1 MRFSLFLVAFIG
13 FVLIAVG
20 KDSDVVLSD
29 GRNSDVVFSDGR
41 NIDVALSDNPVF
53 PADSLRSD
61 VVQQRIAEQVL
72 LFPQEKLYVHTDRSL
87 YVSGEQIWFRAY
99 LLDAVLHV
107 PSLHSNY
114 VHLELIGPA
123 DSVVSRVRV
132 KRDGAVFSGTIPLD
146 DRLPEGEYV
155 LRAYTDNLR
164 NLGGDYFFH
173 RPIRLLNPYATV
185 ARWDRGNG
193 QTSTH
198 LPTEAHPS
206 AAAHPAAAPEG
217 QLDISFFPEGGQ
229 LITDVP
235 CRVAFKALYRDGS
248 PAAVRGR
255 LVDDRGEDHGPVET
269 LHDGMGLIV
278 LTPQEG
284 RRYFVSRDEDRFAL
298 PPAHDDL
305 FSLRTELMTGGEL
318 GVSVLHSPRLRADG
332 SLFLLLHT
340 RGMVHYAAPW
350 DPRYSGLSFDTADFP
365 SGVLQI
371 LLVDGLGRPLSE
383 RLVFCRSGDDATV
396 DLSTDQA
403 TYEARKPVQATLKL
417 SDPAGRPLQG
427 SFSVSVTDDRDVSP
441 DAGTDILSTILL
453 GSELKGYIHDPAYY
467 LRAEHQTAADLLML
481 THGWRRYDIPEA
493 LGQQYAQPA
502 VTERQGL
509 EIRGRVTTT
518 GPRPRAVAGSKVTV
532 FCWQTDF
539 MEETLTD
546 EEGRFVFSGLEF
558 PDSLTFVVQ
567 AEPPKGRTFLT
578 VQVEQETFPAVA
590 ANLTAGRRSA
600 TEGAGQAAGE
610 TGQTIEQAALERA
623 QQANVVEKASRQI
636 SHNGMRP
643 IDIQEVQVDARR
655 SEPTTGSFSY
665 FMPRDRR
672 NVLTS
677 EQLDEIQPLSV
688 SDALKY
694 LPFIRIEADD
704 NDQKKAYIGQMQ
716 LNSMDSALKQGLP
729 AVVIVDDMIIN
740 EPYDI
745 DNILDPFNIE
755 TIGVLKG
762 AGAVML
768 GGRGAGGAIVITTKK
783 GLTPTR
789 RQDQNQ
795 ERVRTVSPLG
805 LQEPVEFYS
814 PRYDTAEQQNKQDQ
828 DLRTTIYWNPAVQ
841 SAPSG
846 EAAIEFF
853 TGDGNSTYTV
863 VVEGV
868 AENGMLIRQIFR
880 ITRK

>member
-1 MRFSLFLVAFIG
+1 MRLTLLFIAFIG
-13 FVLIAVG
+13 FALVAVG
-20 KDSDVVLSD
+20 KDSDVILSD
-29 GRNSDVVFSDGR
+29 S
-41 NIDVALSDNPVF
+41 PVF
-53 PADSLRSD
+53 LTDSLRSD

-107 PSLHSNY
+107 PSLHSSY

-173 RPIRLLNPYATV
+173 RPIRLLSPHV
-185 ARWDRGNG
+185 AA
-193 QTSTH
+193 QIS
-198 LPTEAHPS
+198 
-206 AAAHPAAAPEG
+206 AHPAAVPEN

-248 PAAVRGR
+248 LAAVRGR

-298 PPAHDDL
+298 PPAHDNV
-305 FSLRTELMTGGEL
+305 FSLRAELMTGGEL
-318 GVSVLHSPRLRADG
+318 GISVLHSPRLRADG

-350 DPRYSGLSFDTADFP
+350 DPRYSGLSFDTDDFP
-365 SGVLQI
+365 SGVLQV
-371 LLVDGLGRPLSE
+371 LLLDGLGRPLSE

-403 TYEARKPVQATLKL
+403 NYGARRPVRATLRL

-427 SFSVSVTDDRDVSP
+427 SFSVSVTDDLDVSP
-441 DAGTDILSTILL
+441 DGGTDILSTILL
-453 GSELKGYIHDPAYY
+453 GSELRGYIHDPAYY

-493 LGQQYAQPA
+493 LGQRYAQPA

-590 ANLTAGRRSA
+590 ANLTAGRRA
-600 TEGAGQAAGE
+600 TTGEASQA
-610 TGQTIEQAALERA
+610 TDLSALERA
-623 QQANVVEKASRQI
+623 QQANVVEKVSRQL

-643 IDIQEVQVDARR
+643 IDIEEVQVDARR
-655 SEPTTGSFSY
+655 TEPITTGFSY
-665 FMPRDRR
+665 LMPKERR
-672 NVLTS
+672 NILTS
-677 EQLDEIQPLSV
+677 EQLDEIQPMSV
-688 SDALKY
+688 SDALKH
-694 LPFIRIEADD
+694 LPFIRIEADS

-716 LNSMDSALKQGLP
+716 LNSMGAAMGQGLP
-729 AVVIVDDMIIN
+729 AVVVVDDMILN
-740 EPYDI
+740 DDYDI

-768 GGRGAGGAIVITTKK
+768 GGKGAGGAIVITTKK
-783 GLTPTR
+783 GLTPR
-789 RQDQNQ
+789 RAEDQNQ
-795 ERVRTVSPLG
+795 ERIKMVNPLG
-805 LQEPVEFYS
+805 LQQPVEFYA
-814 PRYDTAEQQNKQDQ
+814 PRYDTAEQRNKPDQ

-863 VVEGV
+863 VIEGV
-868 AENGMLIRQIFR
+868 AENGMLIRQVSR
-880 ITRK
+880 VTRK